1 MAFQGIPDCRADL
14 MASTT
19 RRSALE
25 RSAIACRISWCDAP
39 GTGVFLPVLSGCAN
53 VPPLLDVALAVRIA
67 PDRDHG
73 AILSQAQRME

>member
-25 RSAIACRISWCDAP
+25 RSAIACRISWC
-39 GTGVFLPVLSGCAN
+39 AN

-73 AILSQAQRME
+73 AVLSQAQRME